1 MLNRPHGMSTPTPRT
16 MRPFTEVEATFL
28 ESGWE
33 LLWDSE
39 EDQPVEDEAAHSLIT
54 GDALKED

>member
-1 MLNRPHGMSTPTPRT
+1 